1 MKPFGRIPTLA
12 YSIGNFA
19 AGVFYAFNNFGLPIY
34 LSLYT
39 QNAIVIGWLSST
51 RSFEQAI
58 IQPIVGARSDRTW
71 TRLGRRAPFFL
82 IGMPLSA
89 LFVIITANLPRD
101 TTLYPTIPFNFLPFP
116 FSVNALLIIVV
127 ATVFLFSLLFNIG
140 ADPYTALL
148 ADVTTPQQRGTVNSI
163 KEIFGFIGQ
172 FAILIAAIVLFG
184 QHPDWVFYIVAIG
197 LIVGFGIVALGVR
210 EPRRLAHYIVEDPA
224 ESDRLELAER
234 SAAETKSASRLP
246 FRAWGNYLRDL
257 WRDQR
262 EGMKLL
268 GVKFFYQLGVN
279 AAVPFLTLFVVNEI
293 GMTGWREMF
302 AATPALTPLGNL
314 VKDAPGMAFT
324 MAALLLL
331 STAIFALPCGLL
343 GDRFGKKLV
352 LGAGL
357 LILGVFGLLAAFA
370 TSIPQLM
377 VYLIFLGLGNA
388 AQTVLFFPLLST
400 LIPPERVGE
409 FQGLSATAETG
420 GVAFSVLIAGAL
432 INRNPDIPD
441 YRSVFIVTGLFLL
454 AGFFALQFVKPPKLS
469 EAPITVAAPKPAAT

>member
-12 YSIGNFA
+12 YSLGNFA
-19 AGVFYAFNNFGLPIY
+19 AGIYYAFNNFTLPLF

-39 QNAIVIGWLSST
+39 HDAILIGWLSST

-71 TRLGRRAPFFL
+71 TRVGRRAPYFL

-89 LFVIITANLPRD
+89 LFIIITAHLPRD
-101 TTLYPTIPFNFLPFP
+101 TSLFPTIELNFLS
-116 FSVNALLIIVV
+116 FSLSISALLIVV
-127 ATVFLFSLLFNIG
+127 VLCVFLFSLLFNIG

-148 ADVTTPQQRGTVNSI
+148 ADVTTPQQRGTINGI
-163 KEIFGFIGQ
+163 KEVFGFLGQ
-172 FAILIAAIVLFG
+172 VAILIGAAVLLE
-184 QHPDWVFYIVAIG
+184 QHPEWVFYIVALG
-197 LIVGFGIVALGVR
+197 LVIGFGIVALGVR
-210 EPRRLAHYIVEDPA
+210 EPRHLAHYGVEEPQ
-224 ESDRLELAER
+224 ESDRLELT
-234 SAAETKSASRLP
+234 ETTPVETEHASRLP
-246 FRAWGNYLRDL
+246 FRAWGNYLRDR

-268 GVKFFYQLGVN
+268 GVKFLYQLGVN
-279 AAVPFLTLFVVNEI
+279 AAVPFLTLFVVTEI

-302 AATPALTPLGNL
+302 AAVPALTPLGNL
-314 VKDAPGMAFT
+314 VQDAAGLSQIMGAI
-324 MAALLLL
+324 LLF

-343 GDRFGKKLV
+343 GDRIGKKLV

-377 VYLIFLGLGNA
+377 FYLVFLGLGNA

-432 INRNPDIPD
+432 IDFNP
-441 YRSVFIVTGLFLL
+441 YGLQFRAVFILTGIFLL
-454 AGFFALQFVKPPKLS
+454 AGFFALLFVKPPKLS
-469 EAPITVAAPKPAAT
+469 EAPMPIAAPEPAAP